1 MQDLDT
7 LESVCD
13 RLDSVLTRLAS
24 AYRSLPESKL
34 LGRLPDGR
42 TRAVAGH
49 ELAAL
54 IAAAAQ
60 GVEDRSRPS
69 TPSWRPLP
77 YEGPFVVGDQI
88 GVTGHDLLSACSRL
102 GVRTASSDDGVLG
115 LGAEMPGDVLAGV
128 AVAAASSASASTAVW
143 ARPGVRCD
151 RTGVGT
157 VLARVLVA
165 AEELAGAL
173 H

>member
-7 LESVCD
+7 LESVCE

-42 TRAVAGH
+42 TRAAAGH
-49 ELAAL
+49 ELAVL
-54 IAAAAQ
+54 IATAAQ

-69 TPSWRPLP
+69 APSWRPLP

-88 GVTGHDLLSACSRL
+88 GVTGHDLLAACTRL
-102 GVRTASSDDGVLG
+102 A
-115 LGAEMPGDVLAGV
+115 PGGM
-128 AVAAASSASASTAVW
+128 SASASTAVW
-143 ARPGVRCD
+143 APPGVRCD

-157 VLARVLVA
+157 LLTRVLTA
-165 AEELAGAL
+165 AEEVSGVL

>member
-1 MQDLDT
+1 VDT
-7 LESVCD
+7 LESVCI
-13 RLDSVLTRLAS
+13 RLDSVLSRLAS

-34 LGRLPDGR
+34 LGRVPDGR

-49 ELAAL
+49 ELAGLVA
-54 IAAAAQ
+54 IAAQ
-60 GVEDRSRPS
+60 GIEDRSRPS
-69 TPSWRPLP
+69 APSWRPLP

-88 GVTGHDLLSACSRL
+88 GVTGHDLLSACARL
-102 GVRTASSDDGVLG
+102 GARAGHAGQAGQGDGPQDDVRA
-115 LGAEMPGDVLAGV
+115 GAVDALA
-128 AVAAASSASASTAVW
+128 ATPVW
-143 ARPGVRCD
+143 APPGVRCD

-157 VLARVLVA
+157 VLTRVLAA